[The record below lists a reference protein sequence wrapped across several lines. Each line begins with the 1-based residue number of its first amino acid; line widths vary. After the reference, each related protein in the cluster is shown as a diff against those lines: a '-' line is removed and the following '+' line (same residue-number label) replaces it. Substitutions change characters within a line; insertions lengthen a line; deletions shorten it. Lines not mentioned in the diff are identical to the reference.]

1 MVNIYEGTLVLNAL
15 GRYEIDGTSIYFTSG
30 DQIEY
35 LVNKIWKISRVEHN
49 GEDYYIVADPGLKML
64 GLTARTRI

>member
-1 MVNIYEGTLVLNAL
+1 MVNIYKGKLVLNEL

-35 LVNKIWKISRVEHN
+35 LVNKVWKISRVDHN

-64 GLTARTRI
+64 GLTARART